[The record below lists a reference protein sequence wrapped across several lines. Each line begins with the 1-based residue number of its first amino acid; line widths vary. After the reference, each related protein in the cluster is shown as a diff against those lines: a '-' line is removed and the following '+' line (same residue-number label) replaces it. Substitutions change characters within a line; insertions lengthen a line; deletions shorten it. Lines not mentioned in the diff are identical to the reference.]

1 MIPVAEIFGPT
12 IQGEGPNT
20 GIKTLFVR
28 VAGCDFKCSW
38 CDSKFAWKIDKDT
51 KRYEP
56 EELAKELVQRCRDTY
71 TSHVILTGGNP
82 CLYSF
87 GEVIDILHNNKI
99 TVDVETQG
107 SKFPEWMSKLDLV
120 VISPKAPSSGME
132 DVYYKI
138 SKWLDRE
145 DVNNRIAIKIPVFN
159 NDDIEFAEKY
169 YELCEYYKTDYG
181 MNIDLYVNVGNTN
194 TSESGD
200 ISSRVL
206 SDYKHLIEKVMES
219 KMKRVFVM
227 LQLHTLVWGN
237 KQGV

>member
-206 SDYKHLIEKVMES
+206 SDYKHLIEKIMES